1 MGNPEWATEEIFQDR
16 VSRGQNMGVL
26 KALMSV
32 LLSTWKVQGLYRVA
46 QSRRIPFAPI
56 NTMQQLYEN
65 EHLGARK
72 FFVEFN
78 QPGVGTLTLPGAPS
92 QYSTINWSLRRPA
105 PRIGEHTDELAAET
119 QTRPVRSPNEHP
131 VHAADTVRPLES
143 LRVLDFSAGPD
154 RSGPRTWLISEQR

>member
-16 VSRGQNMGVL
+16 VSRGQNMDVL
-26 KALMSV
+26 KVLMSDW
-32 LLSTWKVQGLYRVA
+32 LGTWKVQDLYREA

-65 EHLGARK
+65 EHLAARK

-92 QYSTINWSLRRPA
+92 QYSTINCSLRRPA
-105 PRIGEHTDELAAET
+105 RRSANTPTSWPPRRRRG
-119 QTRPVRSPNEHP
+119 RSARRTSKWRTTPTISFARSR
-131 VHAADTVRPLES
+131 VCGCSTS
-143 LRVLDFSAGPD
+143 LR
-154 RSGPRTWLISEQR
+154 